1 MLERG
6 ERVQPFRTVG
16 LDTVSWLLMR
26 GEGLGQR
33 TYRCDIDILNLLEGM
48 AHYVGLFIAPEEGFG
63 LKLTLF
69 FLLFSPS
76 IYTFFIVQLCLEKEI
91 IIIQKYSE
99 TSTNI
104 INQERKKSL
113 KTKTNKKN
121 TKFIQKVEKCFRF
134 FF

>member
-63 LKLTLF
+63 LKLTVF
-69 FLLFSPS
+69 FCSFPPQFIPFSLFSCA
-76 IYTFFIVQLCLEKEI
+76 L
-91 IIIQKYSE
+91 
-99 TSTNI
+99 
-104 INQERKKSL
+104 KK
-113 KTKTNKKN
+113 K
-121 TKFIQKVEKCFRF
+121 
-134 FF
+134 